1 MARKKKL
8 TNREKKINAEVKRE
22 LQEKGLLPPD
32 KPKLNRKKF
41 IEEAEAEWNRRDMKC
56 YLWDCYVMEAL
67 SYVMAQTEGRSC
79 RASLEAV
86 GAAKVLRL
94 AIRLRE
100 FYEMVREKG
109 EQEYKLIDQYNYIR
123 DILNA

>member
-41 IEEAEAEWNRRDMKC
+41 IEEAEAEWNRWDMEC

-94 AIRLRE
+94 AIRFRE

-109 EQEYKLIDQYNYIR
+109 EQEYKLIDQYNYVR

>member
-8 TNREKKINAEVKRE
+8 TNREKKINTEVKRE

-100 FYEMVREKG
+100 FHEMVREKDG
-109 EQEYKLIDQYNYIR
+109 QEYKLIDQYNYIR